1 MRLRARE
8 LANYAK
14 YVTRV
19 LPFGLVVTVD
29 GHHKCL
35 PLLSSC
41 PVTVSDLPSQ
51 RASTAGARP
60 LGILSSNLVWDLSA
74 LWISCKPPLR
84 DFAPAGGCAPC
95 LPCRWMQ
102 WSFIRELQA
111 TARHTCSVSSALA
124 NVLAKDQAL
133 TTWGSRQ
140 QARRHCVDI
149 PRPHN
154 LAAPQAQKR
163 SNCHVR
169 SPLTANAS
177 THQASKQSG
186 KSWATGCQ
194 TALQNATQQAPH
206 VPGHRRSLTPRLLSM
221 QQSIASSSGTA
232 AWVAQLHGTSR
243 QVSCGA
249 HIKHLCASRTL
260 SAPYSTRIQ
269 DAERVSGVEY
279 ATNAGQSRSV
289 GDAAV
294 STPAASPEPA
304 SDAAGVLLSQSN
316 EAPAPE
322 ARGHQMQARAFL
334 LASSF
339 DLSIL
344 RESFKDHLIS
354 SGSDCLVISYKP
366 PKSPDT
372 FDNQLSSF
380 GTEGV
385 ADKREYHSAH
395 TIGAFAI

>member
-1 MRLRARE
+1 M
-8 LANYAK
+8 
-14 YVTRV
+14 
-19 LPFGLVVTVD
+19 
-29 GHHKCL
+29 
-35 PLLSSC
+35 
-41 PVTVSDLPSQ
+41 SDLPSQ

-60 LGILSSNLVWDLSA
+60 LGILSSNLPLSCLGLSA

-111 TARHTCSVSSALA
+111 TVRHTCSVSSALA

-177 THQASKQSG
+177 AHQASKQSG

-194 TALQNATQQAPH
+194 SALQNATQQTPH
-206 VPGHRRSLTPRLLSM
+206 VSGHRRPLTPGLLSM
-221 QQSIASSSGTA
+221 QQSIAGSSGTA
-232 AWVAQLHGTSR
+232 AWVAHLHGTSR
-243 QVSCGA
+243 QASCGA
-249 HIKHLCASRTL
+249 HIKHLCASHTL
-260 SAPYSTRIQ
+260 SAPYSTRIL
-269 DAERVSGVEY
+269 DAERVSGVEH

-395 TIGAFAI
+395 TDRAFAI